1 MGQCSPLLSAGLHH
15 RPSPPLPAKP
25 CSLQG
30 LATGRSTAIR
40 LIWKYVT
47 FLEKMSQNYRGE
59 RWKRFIKAASPS
71 SCQSMAAPTHSR
83 LCSSDVLETPG
94 DLLPAPALEGSSR
107 ALWWD
112 TLCWL
117 SGRAPRWLSGQLP
130 ADAAMLSTMPTGK
143 ATCRPFTAM
152 FSLPLT
158 LLSNPL
164 SESVF

>member
-71 SCQSMAAPTHSR
+71 SCQSTAAPTHSR
-83 LCSSDVLETPG
+83 LCSSDVLEMPG

-117 SGRAPRWLSGQLP
+117 SGRHLDGLVASFQLMQP
-130 ADAAMLSTMPTGK
+130 CFLPCQWGRQHAD
-143 ATCRPFTAM
+143 
-152 FSLPLT
+152 PL
-158 LLSNPL
+158 LQCLACH
-164 SESVF
+164 